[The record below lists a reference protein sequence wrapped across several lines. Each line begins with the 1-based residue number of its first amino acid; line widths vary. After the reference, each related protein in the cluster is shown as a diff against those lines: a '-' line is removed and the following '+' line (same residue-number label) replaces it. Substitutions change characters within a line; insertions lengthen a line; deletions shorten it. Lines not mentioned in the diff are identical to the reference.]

1 MPQEELA
8 QLTIT
13 VIDQLIADCRY
24 VNCLRRND
32 DKYLLQLSIIIVLI
46 IITRVITVL
55 RLIVR
60 DFAVSLSSAVVSH
73 SQPAVLQVAS
83 RRLLVLAHLKNF
95 YFSHAVF
102 IITRTVQPVA
112 TCRQSPYV
120 HKPAIVKLLLLIYSF
135 QFRSAFRATTTPS
148 QPRRLPLPTRLA
160 SPTHS

>member
-24 VNCLRRND
+24 VNCLCHS
-32 DKYLLQLSIIIVLI
+32 DKYLLQLSIIIVI
-46 IITRVITVL
+46 IITRVYTVL

-60 DFAVSLSSAVVSH
+60 DFAVSLSSAVVWH
-73 SQPAVLQVAS
+73 SQPAVLQVVS
-83 RRLLVLAHLKNF
+83 RRSLVLAHLKNF

-112 TCRQSPYV
+112 TCNRHMSISQ
-120 HKPAIVKLLLLIYSF
+120 LL
-135 QFRSAFRATTTPS
+135 
-148 QPRRLPLPTRLA
+148 
-160 SPTHS
+160 